1 MKKAGN
7 VIKRRLQCNYRS
19 RNYKVIVSVYNVS
32 VIDGPP
38 ANYIPT
44 HDDKGDSDF
53 FLYNRVDC
61 GRVVKEINAKV
72 RTKIAF

>member
-1 MKKAGN
+1 MKTAGN

-44 HDDKGDSDF
+44 HDDKVQTKVTVIF
-53 FLYNRVDC
+53 FYITVW
-61 GRVVKEINAKV
+61 
-72 RTKIAF
+72 IAVES